1 MEILF
6 LLSITII
13 TTLFIGKNFF
23 SSAKKNLFK
32 DLDSWSGKDI
42 KIKRN
47 KSSDEK
53 SSAGSNNYL
62 KMIADESE
70 IYLDDQLNRE
80 ED

>member
-13 TTLFIGKNFF
+13 TMLFIGKNFF

-42 KIKRN
+42 KIKHN
-47 KSSDEK
+47 KSSDKK

-80 ED
+80 EE